1 MFGDSVKYGLQ
12 ISPRATNNRKNLTGR
27 NLLLQRFL
35 ELVEQS
41 HVLDGDHGLVSE
53 RFEKLDL
60 RGGERA
66 HLDATCAQRSNDFP
80 MLTKGSGQES
90 APAAT
95 GGIHRLNIVLLTD
108 VGNVKRTMLVNPTLP
123 WLIHTDLGADSWY
136 GTKMSPRNQN
146 VSFAQSQHHVIDST
160 HTRGALDNRVEDR
173 LHVRGRTAD
182 DTEHLRRCRLM
193 LQGFAQFC
201 VPLLNLFEQ
210 ANVLYGDHR
219 LVSEGFD

>member
-60 RGGERA
+60 RGGEGA

-146 VSFAQSQHHVIDST
+146 VTFAQTQHHIINPANP
-160 HTRGALDNRVEDR
+160 RRALDNGVEHR
-173 LHVRGRTAD
+173 LHVGRRSAD
-182 DTEHLRRCRLM
+182 NAQHFRRRRLM
-193 LQGFAQFC
+193 L
-201 VPLLNLFEQ
+201 
-210 ANVLYGDHR
+210 
-219 LVSEGFD
+219 